1 MFAVVAN
8 VILYTCMHRPI
19 SIHNMYVQYMYICVH
34 TWTQCCSLWQ
44 DVQDLTCVLVPHHS
58 LQSVASQS
66 RYKLLDKKRALDVDE
81 DTCDDR
87 SVCRYR
93 WPYVRT

>member
-1 MFAVVAN
+1 MYRC
-8 VILYTCMHRPI
+8 IRIRTYTHT
-19 SIHNMYVQYMYICVH
+19 HTHTYVQYMYICGH

-44 DVQDLTCVLVPHHS
+44 DVQDLTCVLVPPHS

-66 RYKLLDKKRALDVDE
+66 RYKLLDKKRSLDVNV

-87 SVCRYR
+87 SVCVYR